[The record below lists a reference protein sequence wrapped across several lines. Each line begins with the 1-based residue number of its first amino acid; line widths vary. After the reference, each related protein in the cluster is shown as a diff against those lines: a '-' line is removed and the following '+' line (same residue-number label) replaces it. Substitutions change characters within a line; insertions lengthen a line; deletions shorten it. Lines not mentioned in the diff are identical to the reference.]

1 MKVLPDIRKKAAR
14 KKPAK
19 ARKAA
24 KARKKPPAAAESAA
38 PAASPA
44 VSPVREPALVRRRE
58 IIDRR
63 ALIQEMDAIV
73 AAAGK
78 PEAARPQILACLKAA
93 KAKGEAEIRRRFDNH
108 APGLSVSRA
117 LAFLADQLIRL
128 AYSHVSERLYPLA
141 NPSKGES
148 LSLLAVGGY
157 GRGEL
162 APYSDIDLLFL
173 LPYKITPRSEQVT
186 EELLYL
192 LWDLGYKVGHAVRS
206 LEETLRLCNE
216 DLTICTSVLE
226 ARWLWGDQ
234 ALYRE
239 LRRRY
244 FNDVKARLPAIDF
257 IEAKLKE
264 RDVRHERMGDSRYSL
279 EPHIKDGKGG
289 LRDLQTLYW
298 IGKYLHHANSVAEL
312 VSAGLF
318 TQAEAQRFEKVHDFL
333 WTLRFHLHYATG
345 RAEERLTFDLQQE
358 LARRLNF
365 RDRKGMR
372 AVERLMKRY
381 FLVAKDVGDLTRIF
395 CAALEVRHQRRSP
408 FRLPSFF
415 GNRKLEGFHL
425 EAGRI
430 AVEKA
435 EDFAEQPVK
444 MLEIVQ
450 VAQAHDLDIHPE
462 SLRLMRQNLRRI
474 DKDFR
479 ADVHAK
485 EIFLEILT
493 SKHDPERALRLLNGA
508 GVLGRFLPDF
518 GRVVAQMQ
526 YNMYHH
532 YTVDE
537 HTIKAVGILRRI
549 EQGALK
555 TEVPIASEVVH
566 KIVSRR
572 VLYLAVLYHDIAKGL
587 PGDHSQ
593 VGAEIAA
600 RACLDLG
607 LSDEETENVVWL
619 VRHHLAMSD
628 TAFKRD
634 LADPKTIA
642 DFSALVQSPERL
654 RLLLVLTVADIRA
667 VGPNVWNNWKAGLLR
682 DLYWR
687 TEELLSGRVNKEG
700 RPQRV
705 KQVEALLRD
714 RLIGWSEEDLAAHF
728 ARCNAAYLLSVDEET
743 LIRHAEMVR
752 RAEREKAPLTIDRLI
767 DHYLDMTEI
776 TVYTADHPGLFNRI
790 AGAMAVAGASINAAR
805 IFTLENGMALDS
817 FHIRAA
823 TGGRFDKP
831 ALLNRL
837 SVLIEQ
843 NLTGTLRVEKEL
855 ARRRSK
861 IPSRYSVFK
870 VTPRVL
876 IDNAASNSCTVIEV
890 NGRDRPG
897 LLYEITRALT
907 RSALIVKGARIATFG
922 EQAVDVFYVHNAVG
936 DKITN
941 ADRLNSIREE
951 VKAALEG
958 PSQT

>member
-1 MKVLPDIRKKAAR
+1 VKVLPEVRKKSKETVPCAPLGA
-14 KKPAK
+14 
-19 ARKAA
+19 
-24 KARKKPPAAAESAA
+24 PP
-38 PAASPA
+38 PNLLG
-44 VSPVREPALVRRRE
+44 REPALVRRRE
-58 IIDRR
+58 IIDRG
-63 ALIQEMDAIV
+63 ALIEEMAGIV
-73 AAAGK
+73 EAAGK
-78 PEAARPQILACLKAA
+78 AEAARPQILACLKEA
-93 KAKGEAEIRRRFDNH
+93 KARGEAEIRRRFENH
-108 APGLSVSRA
+108 APGLSVARA
-117 LAFLADQLIRL
+117 LSFLADQIIRL
-128 AYSHVSERLYPLA
+128 TYSHVSEQLYPLA
-141 NPSKGES
+141 NPSKGEA

-162 APYSDIDLLFL
+162 APFSDIDLLFL
-173 LPYKITPRSEQVT
+173 LPYKTTPRSEQVT
-186 EELLYL
+186 EELLYF

-206 LEETLRLCNE
+206 LDETLRLCNE

-234 ALYRE
+234 ELYRE

-244 FNDVKARLPAIDF
+244 RKEVKGRISAIDF

-264 RDVRHERMGDSRYSL
+264 RDARHERMGDSRYSL

-298 IGKYLHHANSVAEL
+298 IGKYVHHADSVSEL
-312 VSAGLF
+312 VTAGLF
-318 TQAEAQRFEKVHDFL
+318 TRAEALRFEKVHDFL

-345 RAEERLTFDLQQE
+345 RAEERLTYDLQQE
-358 LARRLNF
+358 LASRLNF
-365 RDRKGMR
+365 HDRKGMR

-395 CAALEVRHQRRSP
+395 CAALEVRYRRRSR
-408 FRLPSFF
+408 FRLPKFF
-415 GNRKLEGFHL
+415 GNRKLEGFYL
-425 EAGRI
+425 EGDRI

-435 EDFAEQPVK
+435 EDFAREPIK

-462 SLRLMRQNLRRI
+462 SLRWIRQNLRRI
-474 DKDFR
+474 DKTFR
-479 ADVHAK
+479 SDPQAK
-485 EIFLEILT
+485 QTFLEILT
-493 SKHDPERALRLLNGA
+493 SRHDPERALRLLNGA
-508 GVLGRFLPDF
+508 GLLGRFLPDF

-537 HTIKAVGILRRI
+537 HTIKAVGILHRI
-549 EQGALK
+549 EQGKLK
-555 TEVPIASEVVH
+555 SEVPIASEVVH
-566 KIVSRR
+566 KVVSRR

-587 PGDHSQ
+587 AGDHSV
-593 VGAEIAA
+593 VGADIAA
-600 RACLDLG
+600 QACHDLA

-642 DFSALVQSPERL
+642 DFSNLVQSPERL

-687 TEELLSGRVNKEG
+687 TEEQLSGRVDKEG
-700 RPQRV
+700 RNIRV
-705 KQVEALLRD
+705 EQVKSLLRE
-714 RLIGWSEEDLAAHF
+714 RLVGWSDAELDAHF
-728 ARCNAAYLLSVDEET
+728 ARCNAAYLLSVDPET
-743 LIRHAEMVR
+743 LIRHAELVR
-752 RAEREKAPLTIDRLI
+752 RAEREKSPLAIDRML
-767 DHYLDMTEI
+767 DQYLDMTEI

-831 ALLNRL
+831 AMLNRL
-837 SVLIEQ
+837 SVLIER
-843 NLTGTLRVEKEL
+843 NLTGDLRVEKEL
-855 ARRRSK
+855 ARRRLS

-876 IDNAASNSCTVIEV
+876 IDNAASDSCTVIEV

-897 LLYEITRALT
+897 LLYDVTRALT
-907 RSALIVKGARIATFG
+907 RAALIVKGARIGTFG
-922 EQAVDVFYVHNAVG
+922 EQAVDVFYVQNAVG

-941 ADRLNSIREE
+941 EDRLKSIRDE
-951 VKAALEG
+951 VMAALEG
-958 PSQT
+958 